1 MCHEHAL
8 YEKANYTFD
17 GKKEALRT
25 HLFGPDPACYCL
37 VAETSSGLIGYT
49 TYMKQFSTWDAYY
62 YVYMCCLF
70 LRPEAR
76 GLSIGL
82 ELMDRIKD
90 YAQANGCPE
99 IQWQTPVHNSRAISF
114 YDRNGG
120 VSLDKKRYTL
130 TL

>member
-1 MCHEHAL
+1 MEAKTPKEWTIRSATVEDIDDLVAMCHEHAL

-76 GLSIGL
+76 GLSI
-82 ELMDRIKD
+82 DRKS
-90 YAQANGCPE
+90 
-99 IQWQTPVHNSRAISF
+99 V
-114 YDRNGG
+114 
-120 VSLDKKRYTL
+120 V
-130 TL
+130 